1 LLFVMADDFTGALDS
16 GAPFAGRGLH
26 VEVVLSIEGIQSAL
40 ASRPDVLSID
50 LGCREK
56 TAQQARALAQAA
68 SRLLPLGAK
77 IFLKIDSR
85 MKGNIVAI
93 LDAIPFEQAL
103 VAPAIPDFGRIVTEG
118 AVRGFGVDVPID
130 IAAAL
135 GRHVGNCSIPDTVSA
150 ADMAEALASAD
161 RAGVDLLVG
170 ARGLAE
176 SLAQSMTQGA
186 QPVRAAIPAGAALF
200 VVGSRDPITLSQIE
214 RLADEVDIDH
224 RPAEN
229 GRLSNP
235 CTIQKRVTLVQAVDG
250 QEIFEAEAVSQNLAE
265 GVVPLLTQEVETLL
279 LCGGATAEAVLH
291 RMGIARFRLVGE
303 CLPGLGLART
313 DRHCII
319 AKSGGFG
326 QPDTLRD
333 IATTILG
340 KTG

>member
-26 VEVVLSIEGIQSAL
+26 VEVVLSIEGIQAAL
-40 ASRPDVLSID
+40 ASRADVLSID

-56 TAQQARALAQAA
+56 TAQQAHTLAQAA
-68 SRLLPLGAK
+68 IRLLPRGAK

-85 MKGNIVAI
+85 MKGNIAAI

-135 GRHVGNCSIPDTVSA
+135 GRHVGNCSIPDTLSE

-176 SLAQSMTQGA
+176 ALAQSMTQGA
-186 QPVRAAIPAGAALF
+186 APVRAAIPTGAALF

-291 RMGIARFRLVGE
+291 RMGITRFRLVGE

>member
-1 LLFVMADDFTGALDS
+1 MLFVMADDFTGALDAA
-16 GAPFAGRGLH
+16 APFAGRGLH

-40 ASRPDVLSID
+40 ATRPDVLSID

-56 TAQQARALAQAA
+56 TAQQAHALAQAA
-68 SRLLPLGAK
+68 LRLLPEGAR

-85 MKGNIVAI
+85 MKGNVAAI
-93 LDAIPFEQAL
+93 LDAIPFDQAL
-103 VAPAIPDFGRIVTEG
+103 VAPAIPDFGRTVTEG
-118 AVRGFGVDVPID
+118 AVQGFGVDVPID

-135 GRHVGNCSIPDTVSA
+135 GRHVANCAIPDTVSE
-150 ADMAEALASAD
+150 ADMVEALASAG

-176 SLAQSMTQGA
+176 ALAQSMTQGA
-186 QPVRAAIPAGAALF
+186 QPVRAEIPAGAALF
-200 VVGSRDPITLSQIE
+200 VVGSRDPITLSQID
-214 RLADEVDIDH
+214 RLAGQVDIDH

-229 GRLSNP
+229 GRLS
-235 CTIQKRVTLVQAVDG
+235 TSGSLTKRVTLVQAIDG
-250 QEIFEAEAVSQNLAE
+250 PEVFQAEEVSQNLAE
-265 GVVPLLTQEVETLL
+265 GIVPLLTQDVETLL
-279 LCGGATAEAVLH
+279 LCGGATAAAVLH
-291 RMGIARFRLVGE
+291 RMGIKRFRLVGE